1 MDAII
6 GFINDLLWGTILIYL
21 LLGAGI
27 FFTLRLGFIQFRHFG
42 HMFSVLKHSRKSDEG
57 GQHAS

>member
-21 LLGAGI
+21 LLCLS
-27 FFTLRLGFIQFRHFG
+27 TEN
-42 HMFSVLKHSRKSDEG
+42 M
-57 GQHAS
+57 